1 MYRILICDDEKE
13 IRESMA
19 DYMRSEGLSIAL
31 AKNGEEAVEICKREN
46 FDLLILDVRMPKL
59 DGLGACRKIREFS
72 NVPIIFLSAFGEEKN
87 FLDAYQNGGDD
98 YIVKPF
104 PLAVLYEK
112 CISMIKRCKGID
124 ESKITAGKITV
135 DIKAR
140 KVYTPSDCI
149 TLTNIDFELLY
160 YLCINKG
167 IVLSRD
173 LILSRV
179 WGFDYEGDERSVD
192 THIKRIRKALGEYS
206 SQIKTVSGVG
216 YCLEEV

>member
-1 MYRILICDDEKE
+1 MHRILICDDEKE

-19 DYMRSEGLSIAL
+19 DYMMSEGLSVAL
-31 AKNGEEAVEICKREN
+31 AVDGEDAVKKCQKES
-46 FDLLILDVRMPKL
+46 FDLLVLDVRMPKL
-59 DGLGACRKIREFS
+59 DGIGACKKIREFS

-87 FLDAYQNGGDD
+87 FLDAYKSGGDD

-104 PLAVLYEK
+104 PLAILYEK
-112 CISMIKRCKGID
+112 CIAMIKRCKGID
-124 ESKITAGKITV
+124 DTKITVGKITI
-135 DIKAR
+135 DEKSR
-140 KVYTPSDCI
+140 KVYTPNDCI

-160 YLCINKG
+160 YLCINKV

-179 WGFDYEGDERSVD
+179 WGFDYEGDTRSVD

-216 YCLEEV
+216 YRIEEV